1 MEYTE
6 IVQNCYG
13 ITIPASGAIEYRIET
28 TIGDPGEL
36 LQAQIFV
43 YNIISESDPTKDTFN
58 RVANPQ
64 DMQNLLINRDDAI
77 AADLTE
83 YLRSDSSLTYADI
96 TVAVLAK
103 AALTTRINQLIRDW
117 ITYRDAFTEFTGTTR
132 LYPTADPDL
141 EASLET
147 AYADAKKARI
157 AAEADL
163 EAADTA
169 LTTAKADVDT
179 ALTLSG
185 VTESALTFSTA
196 IRTDFGIYQGYVNTY
211 GTEGATGT
219 GYRKGTVEP
228 LLNTYAGTASTNYS
242 QASTNLTTKRTAVE
256 TATTAKAEAAS
267 ALAAA
272 QAAEDAALAAVLGVC
287 PNFDP
292 ASV

>member
-36 LQAQIFV
+36 LKAQIFV
-43 YNIISESDPTKDTFN
+43 YTVMSPDDPTKDTFN

-64 DMQNLLINRDDAI
+64 DLQNLLINRDDAI
-77 AADLTE
+77 AASLTE
-83 YLRSDSSLTYADI
+83 YLRSDSSLQYAEL
-96 TVAVLAK
+96 TVAVQAK

-117 ITYRDAFTEFTGTTR
+117 ISYRDAFADFSGTTR

-141 EASLET
+141 EASLEQ

-157 AAEADL
+157 AAEA
-163 EAADTA
+163 A
-169 LTTAKADVDT
+169 LVVAGTTLTSAKDAVDT
-179 ALTLSG
+179 AVTLAG

-196 IRTDFGIYQGYVNTY
+196 IRTDFGIYYGYVDTY
-211 GTEGATGT
+211 GTEGPTGM
-219 GYRKGTVEP
+219 GYRQGTVDS

-242 QASTNLTTKRTAVE
+242 QASSGLTTSRTAVE

-272 QAAEDAALAAVLGVC
+272 QAAEDAALAAALNVC

>member
-36 LQAQIFV
+36 LKAQIFV
-43 YNIISESDPTKDTFN
+43 YTVMSPDDPTKDTFN

-64 DMQNLLINRDDAI
+64 DLQNLLINRDDAI
-77 AADLTE
+77 AASLTE
-83 YLRSDSSLTYADI
+83 YLRSDSSLQYAEL
-96 TVAVLAK
+96 TVAVQAK

-117 ITYRDAFTEFTGTTR
+117 ISYRDAFADFSGTTR

-185 VTESALTFSTA
+185 VTESALTFSATVKA
-196 IRTDFGIYQGYVNTY
+196 DFAYYW
-211 GTEGATGT
+211 
-219 GYRKGTVEP
+219 P
-228 LLNTYAGTASTNYS
+228 LNTESGPGTAYRIATLDPLINNYSGTASTNYS